1 MPGAFLQNDLSAY
14 FDVDEFAT
22 AGVFDGATEEV
33 PGILDTAFDL
43 AQLGL
48 AEIGSIA
55 PAFVLASAD
64 VPANVRG
71 RYIRFGNLL
80 AGGSR
85 YRVTADHANG
95 SGMTVLQLQDA

>member
-1 MPGAFLQNDLSAY
+1 MPGAFMLDDIATL
-14 FDVDEFAT
+14 FDVDEFAHV
-22 AGVFDGATEEV
+22 GVFDGAADEV

-48 AEIGSIA
+48 ADIA
-55 PAFVLASAD
+55 STAPVFVLASAS

-85 YRVTADHANG
+85 YRVAADHP
-95 SGMTVLQLQDA
+95 SGAGITVLQLQDA